1 MRTAKIPGKGVIS
14 FITRRL
20 VDLDAHP
27 RNFPMPVMLVLLTST
42 LVLVP
47 QQVPALQDGDYA
59 YELIG
64 DPRSCFFLKIIKF
77 DICQA

>member
-1 MRTAKIPGKGVIS
+1 
-14 FITRRL
+14 
-20 VDLDAHP
+20 
-27 RNFPMPVMLVLLTST
+27 MPVMLVLLTST

-64 DPRSCFFLKIIKF
+64 DPRSRF
-77 DICQA
+77 